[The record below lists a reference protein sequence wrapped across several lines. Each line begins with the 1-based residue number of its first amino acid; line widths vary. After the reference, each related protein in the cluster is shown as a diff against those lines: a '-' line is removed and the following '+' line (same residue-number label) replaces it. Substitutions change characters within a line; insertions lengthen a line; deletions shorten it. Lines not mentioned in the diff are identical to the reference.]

1 MKLTYYS
8 YYFKRNDNQY
18 RHTVLDLLRAYVQ
31 NAPAHLKRSFV
42 SRSSET
48 IFLIPSNNAHL
59 FTLITTKNNEL
70 IKIINSDNFTYEDIR
85 DDLDENEKVG
95 FASYVYIENDH
106 YAIASTSQGPKNS
119 SFVYFIEQLLSSLSL
134 TYDFIATPFPVQV
147 SSSDVMTMNSVG
159 RTTFEVSASNNA
171 FEQFRQFFGGTLP
184 DEIDAIEVTFKPR
197 RGCDIKEHIPAL
209 TNVISGDGLE
219 KYMVRAKESLDESL
233 SDFYIAGNGFINDY
247 LEPSETSMATR
258 IAEKKLANQPLSL
271 KLAGF
276 RNDERYSNDRLED
289 VAGYYNASA
298 WDRFAL
304 PTESGD
310 IESSAGEAG

>member
-8 YYFKRNDNQY
+8 YYFKRNENKY
-18 RHTVLDLLRAYVQ
+18 RHTVLALLRAYVQ
-31 NAPAHLKRSFV
+31 NAPAHMKRSFV
-42 SRSSET
+42 SRSGET
-48 IFLIPSNNAHL
+48 IFIITNTNPHL

-70 IKIINSDNFTYEDIR
+70 IKIINSDSFTYEDIR
-85 DDLDENEKVG
+85 DDLEDNEKVG
-95 FASYVYIENDH
+95 FASYIYVDNDH

-119 SFVYFIEQLLSSLSL
+119 SFVYFIEQLLVSLSL
-134 TYDFIATPFPVQV
+134 TYSFIATPFPVRV

-171 FEQFRQFFGGTLP
+171 FVQFRQFFGGTLP

-197 RGCDIKEHIPAL
+197 RGCDIKEYIPAL
-209 TNVISGDGLE
+209 TNAISGDGLE

-247 LEPSETSMATR
+247 LEPSESSIATR
-258 IAEKKLANQPLSL
+258 IAEKKIANQPLSL
-271 KLAGF
+271 KLAEF

-289 VAGYYNASA
+289 IASYYNASA
-298 WDRFAL
+298 WDQFTL
-304 PTESGD
+304 STESGD
-310 IESSAGEAG
+310 IEETTGAAS